1 MFYLIP
7 KEVMAGLAVPEKS
20 KISEGCFNI
29 KKQMK
34 LSNFCTEY
42 DIART
47 TVLEWV
53 HAHDFPAYNLRGRW
67 YVDIDKYLK
76 WRENQHRKSYKYSSL
91 S

>member
-1 MFYLIP
+1 
-7 KEVMAGLAVPEKS
+7 
-20 KISEGCFNI
+20 
-29 KKQMK
+29 MK

-91 S
+91 G